1 MNIAKVQNGNITVAD
16 YRELFPNTSFPI
28 TGPNDEFFTENGCL
42 KVTAFKTHNRD
53 TEELVNCD
61 PYVDDGIVY
70 TVNVQAK
77 TDMFTYSEQPQTS
90 SESTN

>member
-28 TGPNDEFFTENGCL
+28 TGPNDEFFTENECL
-42 KVTAFKTHNRD
+42 KVVAFKNHNKD
-53 TEELVNCD
+53 TEMLVNCD
-61 PYVDDGIVY
+61 PYVENGIVY
-70 TVNVQAK
+70 TVNIQAK
-77 TDMFTYSEQPQTS
+77 ADIFTYSEQQQNS